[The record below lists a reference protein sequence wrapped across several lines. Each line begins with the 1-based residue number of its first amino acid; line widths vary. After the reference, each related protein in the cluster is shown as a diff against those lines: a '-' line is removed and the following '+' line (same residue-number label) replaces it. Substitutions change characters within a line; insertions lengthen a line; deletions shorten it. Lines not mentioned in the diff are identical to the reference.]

1 MEFRWQYQDV
11 VPVKVPDELW
21 HAFIQFL
28 EEYSRRYGALE
39 RCEEVVYEGKPAFLM
54 HFRLSPEIALDA
66 LIQQHPDGLLVMY
79 AVHPPEAI
87 KRVNLAR
94 YTSDLTNI
102 THHFVSTKGI
112 TSLYLVFLPETS
124 PVPAS
129 IESGWRRFIGYLL
142 MSNMFYF
149 FIFILVLGVFIYRFF
164 FYYTPLI
171 LVAMQV
177 AVLLLSDRLAALR
190 GDFKVDAHN
199 QIVYLAELQ
208 LKQQD
213 FVELMER
220 CWPKI
225 MEIKQKIYDR
235 TLGLGKELVPDAI
248 LSAFSEYG
256 VRCTPHRVLIKKIN
270 LYKMVADLA
279 QKFRVP
285 IPKIALVN
293 VLAPNAAATGVS
305 PSRATLLVTSGLLTL
320 LEEEE
325 INGVLAHEFS
335 HVKARDPVVLFA
347 MTASEYLIRVYF
359 LWWLFFLLPLF
370 FAYFMTALTLL
381 FFIAKF
387 LEARAD
393 LDAAYA
399 TGNPMALARALRKAA
414 ASRLQMEMAYGVGVG
429 EWLTWDTHPP
439 IYFRVR
445 RLEKLDVTRR
455 VNTFTQSVKDV
466 ISGLLASIKGV
477 PYP

>member
-1 MEFRWQYQDV
+1 MEFQWQYRDI

-21 HAFIQFL
+21 HDFIQFL

-39 RCEEVVYEGKPAFLM
+39 RSEEVTYEGKPAFLM
-54 HFRLSPEIALDA
+54 HFRLSPEITLDA

-87 KRVNLAR
+87 RKVNLAR
-94 YTSDLTNI
+94 YTNDLTNI
-102 THHFVSTKGI
+102 THRFVSVKGI

-124 PVPAS
+124 PIPAS

-149 FIFILVLGVFIYRFF
+149 FIFVLVLGVFIYHFF
-164 FYYTPLI
+164 LYYTPLI

-199 QIVYLAELQ
+199 QVVYLAELQ
-208 LKQQD
+208 LKQRN

-235 TLGLGKELVPDAI
+235 TLGLGKELTPDAI
-248 LSAFSEYG
+248 LSVFSEYG
-256 VRCTPHRVLIKKIN
+256 VSCTPHRVSIKKIN
-270 LYKMVADLA
+270 LYRMVADLA
-279 QKFRVP
+279 QRFKIP

-293 VLAPNAAATGVS
+293 VLVPNAAATGVS

-325 INGVLAHEFS
+325 IYGVLAHELS
-335 HVKARDPVVLFA
+335 HVKARDPVILFA

-370 FAYFMTALTLL
+370 FAYFITALTLL

-399 TGNPMALARALRKAA
+399 TGNPKALARALRKAA
-414 ASRLQMEMAYGVGVG
+414 APRLQMEMTYGVGVG
-429 EWLTWDTHPP
+429 GWLTWDTHPP
-439 IYFRVR
+439 VYFRVR
-445 RLEKLDVTRR
+445 RLEKLDITHR
-455 VNTFTQSVKDV
+455 VNTFTRSVKDV
-466 ISGLLASIKGV
+466 ISGLLASIRGV